1 MSPHFARQ
9 AGPHQARA
17 AHVPRRTPAPSRSRG
32 PGLAGAR
39 RIGPLL
45 ACGALLALGACR
57 AQRTLRITSVPSE
70 SEVRLD
76 GERVGVTPIELPF
89 EHYGKRRLT
98 LYHEGY
104 RTYSR
109 LVELDPPW
117 YGRFPLDIVT
127 EVLVPFG
134 WRDSHEVHVNLQP
147 GVAVLLE
154 PDLQDILA
162 RAEAM
167 RRAGPE
173 GPLRGP
179 ARPTLSTKPQRTTP

>member
-1 MSPHFARQ
+1 
-9 AGPHQARA
+9 
-17 AHVPRRTPAPSRSRG
+17 
-32 PGLAGAR
+32 LL
-39 RIGPLL
+39 PL
-45 ACGALLALGACR
+45 GGCR

-76 GERVGVTPIELPF
+76 GERVGVTPIEIRF

-98 LYHEGY
+98 LYHEGF

-154 PDLQDILA
+154 PDLQDILS

-179 ARPTLSTKPQRTTP
+179 ARPTLSTKPPRTAP